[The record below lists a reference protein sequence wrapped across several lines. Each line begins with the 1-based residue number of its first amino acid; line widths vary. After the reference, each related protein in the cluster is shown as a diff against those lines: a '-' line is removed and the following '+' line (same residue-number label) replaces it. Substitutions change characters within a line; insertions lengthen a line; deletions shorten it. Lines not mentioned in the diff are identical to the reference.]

1 MYVRDLFGLCSQGLD
16 LQEFW
21 ILCYIKH
28 VITGEVKEDG
38 SHGKEGGEIG
48 YRR

>member
-1 MYVRDLFGLCSQGLD
+1 MCFLDLFGLCYQGY

-21 ILCYIKH
+21 ILGFIKH
-28 VITGEVKEDG
+28 GITGEVKDDG

>member
-1 MYVRDLFGLCSQGLD
+1 MYLQDLFGLCYQGY

-21 ILCYIKH
+21 ILDFMKH
-28 VITGEVKEDG
+28 GITGEVKDDG
-38 SHGKEGGEIG
+38 SHGKEGREIK